1 MSKSCHGRVN
11 VVGRVRRGPPE
22 GQRKS
27 EFLTVVER
35 SDGECRPTNRR
46 PSQCPRREMM
56 DVGEG
61 HGTGSRNGTGA
72 AVFRRMN

>member
-1 MSKSCHGRVN
+1 MSRSCHGRVN
-11 VVGRVRRGPPE
+11 GVGRVRRGPPE

-35 SDGECRPTNRR
+35 SDGECRP
-46 PSQCPRREMM
+46 SQCPRREMT

-61 HGTGSRNGTGA
+61 HGTGSRSGTGA
-72 AVFRRMN
+72 AICRRMN